1 MSSPT
6 ITDEEAEK
14 VIKPIRTFLA
24 RHAIPFRCNWG
35 VGSPCDLIVEAA
47 VAEKVHLIV
56 MGTHGHGLVA
66 VLHGQHG
73 PARGGQV
80 RCSGAA
86 RQVTCRRDHP
96 MDIFNAGM
104 EPFFGKQLARREV
117 ELRQL
122 IHSSTDAMH
131 DADAVGARGV
141 ADFKDAKGTR

>member
-1 MSSPT
+1 
-6 ITDEEAEK
+6 
-14 VIKPIRTFLA
+14 
-24 RHAIPFRCNWG
+24 
-35 VGSPCDLIVEAA
+35 
-47 VAEKVHLIV
+47 
-56 MGTHGHGLVA
+56 
-66 VLHGQHG
+66 
-73 PARGGQV
+73 
-80 RCSGAA
+80 
-86 RQVTCRRDHP
+86 